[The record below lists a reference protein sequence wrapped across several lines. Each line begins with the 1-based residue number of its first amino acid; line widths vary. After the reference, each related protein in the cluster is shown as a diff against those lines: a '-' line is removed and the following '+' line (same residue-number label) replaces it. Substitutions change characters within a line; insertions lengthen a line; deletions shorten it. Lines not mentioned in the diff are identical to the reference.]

1 MAGETVIKPDLQFVN
16 RVIAAGGDTVKKCY
30 QCDTCSVV
38 CNPTPDSKPFPR
50 KEMLQAQWGLKE
62 VVQSPDIWLCHQCSD
77 CTVYCPRGANP
88 GEVMNALRKMCIE
101 EYAQPPQLAKMVGD
115 SRYLPVLIAFPVLLL
130 LGVLKFLGILGVN
143 VGEHGEKLFHQGI
156 AIPEGTIRYSKLF
169 PTLLGVD
176 FVFVP
181 AFFFAAGVLALGV
194 MRYWKDLN
202 ANNPWK
208 VRVEG
213 NLVGNL
219 IETIKDI
226 LFHNRFR
233 LCETTYTRST
243 NHLFLVFGF
252 IFLAVV
258 TGWGFL
264 NEWVLHH
271 DSPYFLLSPIKLLAM
286 VGTAGLLYGIYN
298 IIKERRAN
306 AEKAG
311 YGSYYD
317 WLLIYVVFAVGATGL
332 GSWLF
337 RLLHIKILAYPTY
350 FLHLVSVFFLFFY
363 APYTKMAHMV
373 YRTTAMLYARMSG
386 RGF

>member
-50 KEMLQAQWGLKE
+50 KEMLQAQWGLKS

-77 CTVYCPRGANP
+77 CTVYCPRGAKP
-88 GEVMNALRKMCIE
+88 GEVMNVLRKMCIE

-115 SRYLPVLIAFPVLLL
+115 SRYLPMLIAFPVLLL
-130 LGVLKFLGILGVN
+130 LAALKVTGHLHIPG
-143 VGEHGEKLFHQGI
+143 GEI
-156 AIPEGTIRYSKLF
+156 AYSKLF
-169 PTLLGVD
+169 PTLLID
-176 FVFVP
+176 AIFVP
-181 AFFFAAGVLALGV
+181 AFFFAAAVLGKGVLS
-194 MRYWKDLN
+194 YWKDLN
-202 ANNPWK
+202 SSNPWK
-208 VRVEG
+208 VKVEG

-219 IETIKDI
+219 IETLKDI
-226 LFHNRFR
+226 LMHNRFR

-243 NHLFLVFGF
+243 NHLFLLFGF

-258 TGWGFL
+258 TGWSFL
-264 NEWVLHH
+264 GEWVLH
-271 DSPYFLLSPIKLLAM
+271 DESPYALYRPIKLLAI
-286 VGTAGLLYGIYN
+286 VGTAGLLYGIFN
-298 IIKERRAN
+298 IIKERKAN

-337 RLLHIKILAYPTY
+337 RLLHIRILAYPTY

-373 YRTTAMLYARMSG
+373 YRTVAMLYARMSG

>member
-77 CTVYCPRGANP
+77 CTVYCPRGAKP
-88 GEVMNALRKMCIE
+88 GEVMNVLRKMCIE

-115 SRYLPVLIAFPVLLL
+115 YRFLPMLIAFPVLLL
-130 LGVLKFLGILGVN
+130 LAALKVTGHLHL
-143 VGEHGEKLFHQGI
+143 
-156 AIPEGTIRYSKLF
+156 PEGPIAYSKLF
-169 PTLLGVD
+169 PTLLVD
-176 FVFVP
+176 FIFVP
-181 AFFFAAGVLALGV
+181 AFFFAAAVLGLGV

-208 VRVEG
+208 VRAQG

-226 LFHNRFR
+226 LMHNRFR
-233 LCETTYTRST
+233 LCETTYARST
-243 NHLFLVFGF
+243 NHLFLLFGF
-252 IFLAVV
+252 IFLAIV

-271 DSPYFLLSPIKLLAM
+271 ESPYFLLSPIKLLAM
-286 VGTAGLLYGIYN
+286 VGTAGLLYGIFN
-298 IIKERRAN
+298 IIKERKAN

-332 GSWLF
+332 LAWLF
-337 RLLHIKILAYPTY
+337 RLVHIRILAYPTY
-350 FLHLVSVFFLFFY
+350 FLHLTSVFFLVFY

-373 YRTTAMLYARMSG
+373 YRTVAMLYARMSG